1 MSYLLLVFKPAGR
14 LGHAAVPAEDSVDL
28 RHVGGRN
35 RPAESPEVFGHLGG
49 LAKADQ
55 RGADDRVAQG
65 PAQGELRQSL
75 AVFLR
80 KRPEL
85 LEGGEVA
92 GEMVGA
98 EQGAE

>member
-14 LGHAAVPAEDSVDL
+14 LGHAAVPGEDSVDL
-28 RHVGGRN
+28 RHVRGRN
-35 RPAESPEVFGHLGG
+35 RPAEGPEVFGHLGG

-55 RGADDRVAQG
+55 RRVNDRVAEG
-65 PAQGELRQSL
+65 PAQCELRQSL
-75 AVFLR
+75 AVFPR

-85 LEGGEVA
+85 LDGSEVA

-98 EQGAE
+98 EQ